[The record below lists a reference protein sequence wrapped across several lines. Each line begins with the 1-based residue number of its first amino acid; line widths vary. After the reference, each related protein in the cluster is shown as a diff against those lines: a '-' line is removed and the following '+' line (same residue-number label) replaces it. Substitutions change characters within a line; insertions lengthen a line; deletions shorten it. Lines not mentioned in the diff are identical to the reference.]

1 MIGLR
6 REDGKIKLVRGLPAT
21 ITVKEPETR
30 RVLDA
35 VIECIRNL
43 NIFDTDSPDVLNK
56 VGRRTEVV
64 SVSPHLYV
72 RERSNDIWEIGF
84 NGNPPGNNA
93 QTPLSASGGSS
104 GGSVVG
110 DIINHYHIT
119 INGRDEDG
127 DPVETTFYPRPF
139 NLSSIIFS
147 GTPSVPAVTLI
158 EGDIEV
164 HGETAAGVVTRYLTP
179 ASMSIALTGIG
190 TEYVWVETT
199 WSAGAWG
206 TATLA
211 KGGTKPSATASTYR
225 KLLWTFVNGAPTM
238 SHHLGN
244 AEFVGWRKEA

>member
-104 GGSVVG
+104 GGSVSG

-119 INGRDEDG
+119 INGRRVDVPSYLVRAG
-127 DPVETTFYPRPF
+127 D
-139 NLSSIIFS
+139 
-147 GTPSVPAVTLI
+147 
-158 EGDIEV
+158 
-164 HGETAAGVVTRYLTP
+164 VVR
-179 ASMSIALTGIG
+179 
-190 TEYVWVETT
+190 V
-199 WSAGAWG
+199 
-206 TATLA
+206 
-211 KGGTKPSATASTYR
+211 KNRKPSLQLVHAA
-225 KLLWTFVNGAPTM
+225 L
-238 SHHLGN
+238 
-244 AEFVGWRKEA
+244 AEFRRDVPDFLSRSEGGVPEGRVDRLPVSDDVSIPVQANLIIELCSK